1 MGGLPG
7 NALLPSAFLVCAGCS
22 HFTINSHAP
31 SDCPWRFLR
40 SKTTATSSPLVISGD
55 LRAGKRPKPGSPKRG
70 GLGYSLPLTPRYL
83 SVTKKKKPKK
93 QKNPTLSAQASDGGK
108 VDSEGGRYSSEPS
121 SGTEARQ
128 GNRESLYESF
138 CRERREK
145 KREKERPPPF
155 APRPPTRALQGPKG
169 VRLCDFIRPPHP
181 PMSQEREGI

>member
-83 SVTKKKKPKK
+83 SVTKKT
-93 QKNPTLSAQASDGGK
+93 QKNKKTQHCQHRLPTVVRLIQRVAGTAQSHRQAQRPGK
-108 VDSEGGRYSSEPS
+108 GTVSLCMSPSVGR
-121 SGTEARQ
+121 G
-128 GNRESLYESF
+128 
-138 CRERREK
+138 EK
-145 KREKERPPPF
+145 KKEKKSDPLPLPH
-155 APRPPTRALQGPKG
+155 APQHGLFRALRG
-169 VRLCDFIRPPHP
+169 
-181 PMSQEREGI
+181 